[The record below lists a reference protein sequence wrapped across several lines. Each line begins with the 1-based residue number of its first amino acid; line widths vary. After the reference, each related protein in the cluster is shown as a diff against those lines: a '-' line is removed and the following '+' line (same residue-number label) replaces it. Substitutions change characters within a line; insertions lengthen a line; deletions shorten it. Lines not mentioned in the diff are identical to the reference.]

1 MLNDTHGFFKNAMNS
16 IMVKI
21 VRRNVNAA
29 LDQHTVTQ
37 LEAARVNMAGK
48 VLNVIMTKMNVVCM
62 PAFAREKTWNV

>member
-48 VLNVIMTKMNVVCM
+48 VLNVIKLHFTM
-62 PAFAREKTWNV
+62 